1 MVVRMP
7 CAGPMVPLLGW
18 LFSSH
23 TSPLPALIP
32 PALTPP
38 AETFY
43 RHILFKAA
51 VPPPPPCLFPPVSSS
66 FFFRAIEERAR
77 VRLDG
82 YAGRWM
88 YFSCLSFFALLW
100 QQIPLSNGKTFYD
113 VQGKLTL
120 PDSSVLTQDE
130 RAYMKPDQLEY
141 HLPCNRA

>member
-7 CAGPMVPLLGW
+7 CAGPTVPLLGW

-23 TSPLPALIP
+23 TSPPPALTP

-51 VPPPPPCLFPPVSSS
+51 VPPPPPPCLFPPVSSS

-120 PDSSVLTQDE
+120 PDSSVLT
-130 RAYMKPDQLEY
+130 
-141 HLPCNRA
+141 